1 MGHGIKRVHAWGSH
15 HVVTERWGV
24 IMAGILHAWLP
35 ARGLLKLNANNPAA
49 RQLPKL
55 WRPCVPLILVV
66 EHLQQDVAVLHF
78 LLRQQARGLLV
89 GPVRLSLYILHH
101 HQCMLGSHT
110 HLHVWTRAANEPGKT
125 AALAGPSTNPPAPSS
140 TLKSSSFPGPIV
152 APACKRPLST
162 SCVRHTGPS
171 ATSLPNLNGGR
182 SPHLVFQL
190 LVLAQQLGTELR
202 LRHAGAEQPVGPARC
217 MDQKLSGT
225 QLSGGLRSPFAMLP
239 RKRRC
244 CVLKR
249 GLTVSAHLIRSVT
262 LFGLRTGAK
271 NAMVATPVCVDA
283 TAAARVD
290 RRLRGAQG
298 MNGRTPC
305 TRWCCTAALGHTLL
319 LTKLFAGKSLRKVR
333 GSGVSAWGWIGAQ
346 MWPPTHQALPVA
358 LERGGKGGM
367 HCARL
372 DR

>member
-1 MGHGIKRVHAWGSH
+1 MAPLRTSHTCGRTFAAGCCGSPFPSP
-15 HVVTERWGV
+15 TTG
-24 IMAGILHAWLP
+24 
-35 ARGLLKLNANNPAA
+35 ARTPG
-49 RQLPKL
+49 
-55 WRPCVPLILVV
+55 RPCPPQLVHSAPPPMHV
-66 EHLQQDVAVLHF
+66 GQPHAF
-78 LLRQQARGLLV
+78 ARLD
-89 GPVRLSLYILHH
+89 S
-101 HQCMLGSHT
+101 CSE
-110 HLHVWTRAANEPGKT
+110 RAWENCGI
-125 AALAGPSTNPPAPSS
+125 GRNPPAPSS

-305 TRWCCTAALGHTLL
+305 TRLCCTAALGHTLL